1 MATTTEV
8 EIKLTVDGSQPEKSV
23 GSIKSQLKQANAELL
38 EMREKFGD
46 TSKEAVAAAKKV
58 ANLKDAIGDAKAM
71 ADAFNPDAKFKA
83 FGQALQG
90 VAGGFSAVQGAMG
103 LLGSDSED
111 VEKALLKVNSAMA
124 LSQGI
129 NSVLEAKDGFKN
141 LISVV
146 KSYSAVQKIITTAQ
160 WLWNAA
166 MAANPIG
173 AVVVA
178 ITALI
183 AGIVALTSYFMSNA
197 KASRENAKA
206 VKENAKALE
215 QQQKANAKAN
225 DELNRAQ
232 SYQLAMAKA
241 NGETTASIRALELKL
256 IDEKIATERA
266 SRETAINTFEKN
278 KNALASLKQAGAS
291 DEVIKKQ
298 QETTAESL
306 KYANEQTANL
316 NKSLIDRQEL
326 QRKHNVEIAT
336 ETTNANKEAIQK
348 ANQNAEEKKKKQ
360 EEENNKRKELTQTFA
375 NDLKALEDSN
385 YLNAIADDNKRA
397 TEKLRID
404 YENEQ
409 KAIKEKG
416 FLKEEEGKLLTQLEK
431 KYQLDLADLKAE
443 QKKKEDE
450 EEKAKKQKAEDDAR
464 AKLEKEI
471 SFEEATFK
479 IINDLRIANIK
490 DEGDRARENEALK
503 YQAEIDAALEA
514 LNNKEITQAQYD
526 ARAEALKLQHES
538 RITDIEKSES
548 EKKIAIA
555 KAEKEAKEKIYND
568 IASALGTL
576 SDVVGK
582 ETEAGKAF
590 AIAQLV
596 MTQAQSVAKQV
607 SSMKT
612 AIMGALAT
620 PQAIASG
627 GLSAV
632 PTIAYTTLV
641 GGASIAASIKA
652 VVQGIKQIKSAGGK
666 GGGSSSVSAPMSTG
680 GGATPPPPPL
690 APQVNTQMINEG
702 QINQLASATARAYVV
717 ESDVSGNQERI
728 QRLNRAARIN

>member
-23 GSIKSQLKQANAELL
+23 GSIKSQLKEANAELL
-38 EMREKFGD
+38 AMREKFGD
-46 TSKEAVAAAKKV
+46 TSVQAVAAAKKV
-58 ANLKDAIGDAKAM
+58 AGLKDAIGDAKAM

-103 LLGSDSED
+103 LLGSDSKD
-111 VEKALLKVNSAMA
+111 VEQALLKVNSAMA

-146 KSYSAVQKIITTAQ
+146 KSYSAVQKVITAAQ

-166 MAANPIG
+166 MSANPIG

-206 VKENAKALE
+206 VKENAKALDE
-215 QQQKANAKAN
+215 QKKANAKAN
-225 DELNRAQ
+225 DELQRAQ

-298 QETTAESL
+298 EETTKASL
-306 KYANEQTANL
+306 EYANEQTANL
-316 NKSLIDRQEL
+316 NKSLVDRVEL

-336 ETTNANKEAIQK
+336 ENTNANKEANQK
-348 ANQNAEEKKKKQ
+348 AKQDADEKLKKQ
-360 EEENNKRKELTQTFA
+360 QEVNDKRKELNQTFA
-375 NDLKALEDSN
+375 NDLKTLEQTN
-385 YLNAIADDNKRA
+385 FLNAIADDNKRA
-397 TEKLRID
+397 IEKLRID

-409 KAIKEKG
+409 LSIKQKG
-416 FLKEEEGKLLTQLEK
+416 FTKEQEGKLLLELDK
-431 KYQLDLADLKAE
+431 KYQLDVTNLKAE

-450 EEKAKKQKAEDDAR
+450 EEKAKKQKAEEDAK

-471 SFEEATFK
+471 AFEEETFK
-479 IINDLRIANIK
+479 IKNDLRIANIK
-490 DEGDRARENEALK
+490 DEGDKARELESLK
-503 YQAEIDAALEA
+503 YQAEIDASLEA
-514 LNNKEITQAQYD
+514 LNNKQITEDEYN
-526 ARAEALKLQHES
+526 ARREALKLLHES
-538 RITDIEKSES
+538 RITDIEKTEA

-555 KAEKEAKEKIYND
+555 KAEKEAKEKIYSD
-568 IASALGTL
+568 IANALGTL
-576 SDVVGK
+576 SDVIGK

-596 MTQAQSVAKQV
+596 ITQAQSVAKQV

-620 PQAIASG
+620 PQAIATG
-627 GLSAV
+627 GVSAI

-652 VVQGIKQIKSAGGK
+652 VVQGIKQIKSAGK
-666 GGGSSSVSAPMSTG
+666 GGGGGSVSAPMSTG
-680 GGATPPPPPL
+680 GSITAPPPPL
-690 APQVNTQMINEG
+690 APEVNTQMINAG

>member
-38 EMREKFGD
+38 EMRDKFGD
-46 TSKEAVAAAKKV
+46 TSVQAVAAAKKV
-58 ANLKDAIGDAKAM
+58 AGLKDAIGDAKAM

-129 NSVLEAKDGFKN
+129 NSVLEAKDSFKN
-141 LISVV
+141 LSAVV
-146 KSYSAVQKIITTAQ
+146 KSFSIVQKIITAGQ

-206 VKENAKALE
+206 VKDSAKALE
-215 QQQKANAKAN
+215 QLEKSTAKASAEF
-225 DELNRAQ
+225 DKAQ
-232 SYQLAMAKA
+232 AQQLALAKA
-241 NGETTASIRALELKL
+241 QGKSVEAIRELELKL
-256 IDEKIATERA
+256 ADEKIA
-266 SRETAINTFEKN
+266 FEKSSLAVAEN
-278 KNALASLKQAGAS
+278 TLKVEKNRLEKLKSADAD
-291 DEVIKKQ
+291 DEVIKQ
-298 QETTAESL
+298 QEENVKKATDLYNTESADYSKAL
-306 KYANEQTANL
+306 DDKKAVQ
-316 NKSLIDRQEL
+316 D
-326 QRKHNVEIAT
+326 KHIVEIAQA
-336 ETTNANKEAIQK
+336 ETNANKESSQKAKQDADEKKKIQEEAIQK
-348 ANQNAEEKKKKQ
+348 RKDLTKQ
-360 EEENNKRKELTQTFA
+360 FGA
-375 NDLKALEDSN
+375 DLKALEDSN

-555 KAEKEAKEKIYND
+555 KAEKEAKEKIYSD

-596 MTQAQSVAKQV
+596 ITQAQSVAKQV

-680 GGATPPPPPL
+680 GGVTAPPPPL

>member
-46 TSKEAVAAAKKV
+46 TSDEAVKAAKKV
-58 ANLKDAIGDAKAM
+58 AGLKDSIGDAKAM

-83 FGQALQG
+83 FGAALQG

-103 LLGSDSED
+103 LLGSDSKD

-129 NSVLEAKDGFKN
+129 NSVLEAKDSFKN
-141 LISVV
+141 LGTVL
-146 KSYSAVQKIITTAQ
+146 KSFSIVQKLITAGQ

-178 ITALI
+178 VTALI

-206 VKENAKALE
+206 VKDSAKALE
-215 QQQKANAKAN
+215 QLEKSTARASAEFDKAQAQQLALAKAQGKSV
-225 DELNRAQ
+225 EA
-232 SYQLAMAKA
+232 
-241 NGETTASIRALELKL
+241 IRELELKL
-256 IDEKIATERA
+256 ADEKIA
-266 SRETAINTFEKN
+266 FEKSSLAVAEN
-278 KNALASLKQAGAS
+278 TLKVEKNRLEKLKSADA
-291 DEVIKKQ
+291 DEDVIKQ
-298 QETTAESL
+298 QEENVKKATDLYNTESAD
-306 KYANEQTANL
+306 YT
-316 NKSLIDRQEL
+316 KSLDDKKAVQDR
-326 QRKHNVEIAT
+326 HIVEIAQA
-336 ETTNANKEAIQK
+336 ETNANKESSDKAKQDADEKRKIQEEAIQK
-348 ANQNAEEKKKKQ
+348 RKDLTKQ
-360 EEENNKRKELTQTFA
+360 FGA
-375 NDLKALEDSN
+375 DLKALEDAN
-385 YLNAIADDNKRA
+385 YLNAIADDNKREL
-397 TEKLRID
+397 EKLRID

-409 KAIKEKG
+409 KAIKQKG
-416 FLKEEEGKLLTQLEK
+416 FLKSEETRLLKEIDK

-450 EEKAKKQKAEDDAR
+450 DKKARIKKAEEDAK

-471 SFEEATFK
+471 AFEEETFK
-479 IINDLRIANIK
+479 ILNDLRISKIK
-490 DEGDRARENEALK
+490 DEGDKAREIESLK
-503 YQAEIDAALEA
+503 YQAEIDASIEA
-514 LNNKEITQAQYD
+514 LNNKEITQAEYD
-526 ARAEALKLQHES
+526 ARAEALKIQHES

-555 KAEKEAKEKIYND
+555 KAEKEAKEKIYSD

-596 MTQAQSVAKQV
+596 ITQAQSVAKQV

-620 PQAIASG
+620 PQAIATG
-627 GLSAV
+627 GVSAI

-652 VVQGIKQIKSAGGK
+652 VVNGIKQIKSAGGK
-666 GGGSSSVSAPMSTG
+666 GGGGGSVSTPMGTG
-680 GGATPPPPPL
+680 GSVTAPPPPL
-690 APQVNTQMINEG
+690 TPQVNTQMINEG